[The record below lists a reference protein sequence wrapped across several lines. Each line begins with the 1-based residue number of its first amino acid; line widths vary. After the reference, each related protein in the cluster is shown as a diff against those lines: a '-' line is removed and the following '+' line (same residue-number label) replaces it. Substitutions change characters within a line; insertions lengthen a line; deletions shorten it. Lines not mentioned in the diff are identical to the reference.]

1 MLIIYRIIC
10 SPAEEHNKHTSS
22 LGTNMEGMAGHGR
35 ITSVMHWE
43 CGWITVAFYAFTQ
56 QILRSFLKN
65 NDSGSIQ
72 SQYFFMYMTISWY
85 YIKEPRQQVLLAV
98 VSCTDNCSKFQSL
111 AMSKILYRSS
121 DYLVISLDPTLC
133 DHYLQEPLI
142 FTFIFLLISAAYK
155 CLIMPH
161 PACSHLTPKAN
172 SSVLIHHLKL
182 QPNKWIKHCSIS
194 QWRRKHVQFILQKSS
209 CSLSP

>member
-43 CGWITVAFYAFTQ
+43 CGWITVAFYAFRQ

-121 DYLVISLDPTLC
+121 VLSGHLFRSHPLWSLSSRASHL
-133 DHYLQEPLI
+133 HLYI
-142 FTFIFLLISAAYK
+142 FTHQC
-155 CLIMPH
+155 CLQVSNH
-161 PACSHLTPKAN
+161 ATSC
-172 SSVLIHHLKL
+172 L
-182 QPNKWIKHCSIS
+182 Q
-194 QWRRKHVQFILQKSS
+194 
-209 CSLSP
+209 SPYP